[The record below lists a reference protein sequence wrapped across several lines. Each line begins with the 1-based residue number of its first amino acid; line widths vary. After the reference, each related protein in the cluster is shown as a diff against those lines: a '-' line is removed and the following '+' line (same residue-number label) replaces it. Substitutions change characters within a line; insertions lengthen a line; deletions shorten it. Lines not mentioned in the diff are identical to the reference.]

1 MRSAAQQ
8 ALRRATRVPEVRA
21 RLHKTTPRA
30 AVALLGALALAGL
43 LSACGSSS
51 PSAQSL
57 VNDTFS
63 SHSSIESGQVDLSL
77 GVSAAGSKSSTKPLS
92 VRLSGPFQNAA
103 AGRLPRFSLQ
113 ASLTAAGHTLQAGAT
128 STGSGLFVELAG
140 TWFAAPES
148 TLHALQQG
156 YEQATKKASSAKV
169 RSAFASLGIEPAHWL
184 SNPVNAGTATVGGV
198 ATYHLTADLNTAG
211 FLADVSKLSQSG
223 GALGLSSSV
232 PGASSLSPTVISEL
246 AKSVKSAH
254 VDIYTGKSD
263 HLLRRLDLIASVTGT
278 PQTQSLL
285 GGLSSATVTLQLRF
299 TDLNKP
305 QTIAAPANP
314 KPFSELLPALQ
325 QLLGALP
332 GAGSSAGSSP
342 GSSPGSI
349 ESLLKG

>member
-1 MRSAAQQ
+1 VRSAAQQ

-30 AVALLGALALAGL
+30 AVALLGALVLAGL

-232 PGASSLSPTVISEL
+232 PGASSLSPTVVSEL

-342 GSSPGSI
+342 GSI